1 MLSKLRAKLLLK
13 YLLFLAEARRQ
24 ILDVSDLAE
33 PELAL
38 DHARLFI
45 YLFSSSAYLTCW
57 YGPRGLW
64 DFFFFSYSSYN
75 GECRNHL
82 YGNSLKKPRR
92 IQGRQDNKHK
102 LEEQRL
108 LLFFLPH
115 FRLFSGHHLFN
126 YIVSPLLASTHVLPT
141 HIKNETDRMLFLRPI
156 YMLMKNASQFQKKA
170 NVCRRTGWIR
180 THPPCPGWKERR
192 LATCPACHFP
202 FPLSL
207 TRP

>member
-1 MLSKLRAKLLLK
+1 MFLTLRNPNLLSIMR
-13 YLLFLAEARRQ
+13 
-24 ILDVSDLAE
+24 VS
-33 PELAL
+33 
-38 DHARLFI
+38 LFI
-45 YLFSSSAYLTCW
+45 FFPPLHIWHAGTGPGGFETSSSFLIPLTTASAVIISMVTRW
-57 YGPRGLW
+57 KSLAAFKAGRTTNTSRRNSGS
-64 DFFFFSYSSYN
+64 FF
-75 GECRNHL
+75 
-82 YGNSLKKPRR
+82 
-92 IQGRQDNKHK
+92 
-102 LEEQRL
+102 
-108 LLFFLPH
+108 FFLPH

-170 NVCRRTGWIR
+170 DVCRQTGWIR
-180 THPPCPGWKERR
+180 THPACPGWKERR